1 MPWHEVSV
9 VEQRLEFVRLAG
21 QQGVSLAELCRRF
34 GISRVTGYKWL
45 ERAGAGQA
53 LTDRSRRPQSSP
65 RRTAE
70 EITEQVLSL
79 RRQHPAWGGRK
90 LAHRLMRLGH
100 EDVPAPST
108 ITHILRR
115 NGLIGAE
122 QSAEAMPWQRFEHAA
137 PNDLWQMDF
146 KGDFAAGNRRCHPL
160 TVLDDHSRYNLV
172 LQACSSQNTAEV
184 RGHLTRSFQRYG
196 LPVRINADHGQPW
209 GSPAAEHGL
218 SQLSIWLI
226 RLGIRLSFSRIRHP
240 QTNGKD
246 ERFHRSLKAEV
257 LGGPAFQSLD
267 QAQRAFDRWRPVYN
281 QQRPHEGIGYAVPA
295 DRYRPSPRRF
305 PDKLPPI
312 EYGPDDQV
320 MTVGWNGQLRFKGQ
334 QLKVSNALKDL
345 PIALRPSAS
354 TQGRYDLYFCHH
366 RFAHIDLRKA

>member
-9 VEQRLEFVRLAG
+9 VEQRLEFVHLAQ

-45 ERAGAGQA
+45 ERAESGQG

-65 RRTAE
+65 RRTPEQIA
-70 EITEQVLSL
+70 EQVLAL

-90 LAHRLMRLGH
+90 LAHRLMRLGF
-100 EDVPAPST
+100 EEVPAPST

-115 NGLIGAE
+115 HGLISSE
-122 QSAEAMPWQRFEHAA
+122 QSAAATPWQRFEHAA
-137 PNDLWQMDF
+137 PNDLWQIDF

-160 TVLDDHSRYNLV
+160 TVLDDHSRYNLI
-172 LQACSSQNTAEV
+172 LQACSSQNTPEV
-184 RGHLTRSFQRYG
+184 RSHLTRGFQRYG

-226 RLGIRLSFSRIRHP
+226 RLGIRLSFSGIRHP

-257 LGGPAFQSLD
+257 LHNQAFQSLD
-267 QAQRAFDRWRPVYN
+267 QAQRAFNRWRPVYN

-295 DRYRPSPRRF
+295 DRYQPSPRRF
-305 PDKLPPI
+305 PGKLPPI

-320 MTVGWNGQLRFKGQ
+320 AVVGWNGQVRFKGRR
-334 QLKVSNALKDL
+334 LKVSNALKDL

-354 TQGRYDLYFCHH
+354 RDGHYDLYFCHH
-366 RFAHIDLRKA
+366 RFAHIDLHKA